1 MQCVCTGVALSDPK
15 SAQDCEELTSCKLT
29 FFKTP
34 GGEEQQAD
42 SDLCNTVC
50 GDIGCVGDCDV
61 SLLALLKV
69 NVFVANR
76 HGGYDLQLGPCTHW
90 AASVQLP

>member
-15 SAQDCEELTSCKLT
+15 SAQELTPCKLT

-90 AASVQLP
+90 AASVRLA